1 MSQPASKKRENKKK
15 DKLEKNDIPPP
26 GGLEPPTFRLTA
38 ERASRLRHGGL
49 LASLDVVYRI
59 NVQVRARFLLK
70 DTCETLFTE
79 LNKQI
84 DT

>member
-1 MSQPASKKRENKKK
+1 M
-15 DKLEKNDIPPP
+15 EKNDIPPP